1 MAPKKQKT
9 GEESVVN
16 IVKKSVKDMFQDAD
30 TLQAIANIVE
40 KTVATEVQKLV
51 DSHVKAINDLKSVI
65 EQRDHIIETL
75 RNKVDELEQYQRRPC
90 LRIFG
95 VEERDQENTDDI
107 AVEVAQK
114 IGVQLT
120 TNDIDRS
127 HRVGRR
133 QGDRPRP
140 IIIKFSSYRKRS
152 EVFRNKRQLK
162 STGLTIREDLTKV
175 RYNLLR
181 DAIAK
186 FGVTHVWTQDGV
198 IFVKQGDSKKRVTC
212 ASDLNNLESSV

>member
-65 EQRDHIIETL
+65 EQRDHIIEIL

-152 EVFRNKRQLK
+152 EVFRNKRLLK

-181 DAIAK
+181 DAIGK

-212 ASDLNNLESSV
+212 TSDLNNLESSV